1 MGQSTRLV
9 IFSDIHMKWNELTL
23 PKGDFLIFAGDATY
37 QGKEYEIIPFLV
49 WLESRVQNYKKVLFI
64 GGNHDRLLEQDPSH
78 FRQLKS
84 IYAPSII
91 YLEQSSYKDTI
102 SGIKFH
108 GIPFVRT
115 INGNWSFERSEAEME
130 ELVKQIPD
138 DIDVLISHGPPYGI
152 LDNFYRKR
160 AIDDPTARFGIRFEE
175 IELKVGSKALLK
187 RIQEIR
193 PRVVCFGHIH
203 ENGNTKLEIDG
214 ITYINAAILDEHYE
228 IAHEPM
234 VIDV

>member
-1 MGQSTRLV
+1 MTRIVIISDVHERHEDLILPFGEILIEAGDGTYNGADEQIISWLIWLQAQTKRFRLV
-9 IFSDIHMKWNELTL
+9 LSIF
-23 PKGDFLIFAGDATY
+23 
-37 QGKEYEIIPFLV
+37 
-49 WLESRVQNYKKVLFI
+49 
-64 GGNHDRLLEQDPSH
+64 GNHEIGPRDCMED
-78 FRQLKS
+78 FWEFKK
-84 IYAPSII
+84 IYAPDVKW
-91 YLEQSSYKDTI
+91 LHNSSFTDKI
-102 SGIKFH
+102 SGLKFW
-108 GIPFVRT
+108 GQPQVST
-115 INGNWSFERSEAEME
+115 INGRWAWEATESEME

-187 RIQEIR
+187 RIQEIK

-203 ENGNTKLEIDG
+203 ENYGTHIDDFG
-214 ITYINAAILDEHYE
+214 IKYINAAILDQHYE

-234 VIDV
+234 VINV